1 MQRKVLIGLLVGIL
15 AVSSAFAG
23 GGQQKAA
30 AGRSADAGKL
40 VIYSPNTEDMVT
52 KIIPLFESQTGV
64 KVEIISAGTGELL
77 KRIESE
83 KNSPYADVMW
93 GGGNAVLSAQ
103 IDLFEPYVSKYN
115 GDVITQYQNI
125 GGKLTLYCLDGSNL
139 LVNTNLTRGITVESY
154 ADLLNPALKGKLIM
168 GDPTSSSSAFAQLTN
183 ILLAVG
189 GDYTSA
195 KGWDYVKSLLINL
208 DGKIA
213 QSSSA
218 VHRGAAQGEYAVA
231 LTYEDPSV
239 SYVRD
244 GAPVKVVYPKEGA
257 VFLGAATAIVKGA
270 KNLDNAKKF
279 IDFIL
284 SPAAQAVYGNELTAR
299 PVRSDAVTGTH
310 MVPMKDIKLL
320 VEDGAYVT
328 AHRSEIIERYRTI
341 LTSVQ

>member
-1 MQRKVLIGLLVGIL
+1 MKRKALIGLLVGIL
-15 AVSSAFAG
+15 AVSSVFATG
-23 GGQQKAA
+23 SQQKAGS
-30 AGRSADAGKL
+30 AGSADAGKL

-52 KIIPLFESQTGV
+52 KLIPLFESQTGI
-64 KVEIISAGTGELL
+64 KVEIISAGTGELT
-77 KRIESE
+77 KRLESE

-93 GGGNAVLSAQ
+93 GGGNAVLSAYM
-103 IDLFEPYVSKYN
+103 DFFEPYTSKYN
-115 GDVITQYQNI
+115 GDLIKEYQNI

-139 LVNTNLTRGITVESY
+139 LVNTNLARDIKIESY
-154 ADLLNPALKGKLIM
+154 ADLLNPALKGKIIM

-183 ILLAVG
+183 ILLGVG
-189 GDYTSA
+189 GDYTSD

-208 DGKIA
+208 DGKVA

-218 VHRGAAQGEYAVA
+218 VHRGVAQGEYTAA

-257 VFLGAATAIVKGA
+257 VFLGAATAIVKGS
-270 KNLDNAKKF
+270 KNLENAKKF

-284 SPAAQAVYGNELTAR
+284 SKDAQAVFGNELTAR

-310 MVPMKDIKLL
+310 MVPMKDIKLI

-328 AHRSEIIERYRTI
+328 AHRTEIIERYRTI